1 MLMNK
6 NLPDGDERAGN
17 SERVNNMGGGP
28 GL

>member
-6 NLPDGDERAGN
+6 NLPDGNERAGN
-17 SERVNNMGGGP
+17 PGRVNNMSQGP